1 MFQIGIRV
9 VVEMPK
15 SLCTS
20 RPKKDKQAMAPVHVS
35 TWNQLRSKNVN
46 GGKGESRHYRN
57 KQRRSSFVEA
67 YHRKIRI

>member
-1 MFQIGIRV
+1 
-9 VVEMPK
+9 
-15 SLCTS
+15 
-20 RPKKDKQAMAPVHVS
+20 MAPVHVS